1 LSVYLIRGDV
11 YRALGKLEESVDD
24 FDRVIHSTP
33 EEAMAYIGRGDTRS
47 LLHDTEGA
55 KRDYARAIAINPSLI
70 AFCPEIETES
80 EKAIVSFASP
90 IDIHHSFF
98 EDSKITLSRRL
109 KKLKHF
115 YRRFKVLIDS
125 SLNFV
130 ILCLV
135 LPVNELLAD
144 SLIAALIET

>member
-1 LSVYLIRGDV
+1 
-11 YRALGKLEESVDD
+11 
-24 FDRVIHSTP
+24 
-33 EEAMAYIGRGDTRS
+33 
-47 LLHDTEGA
+47 
-55 KRDYARAIAINPSLI
+55 
-70 AFCPEIETES
+70 
-80 EKAIVSFASP
+80 
-90 IDIHHSFF
+90 
-98 EDSKITLSRRL
+98 L